1 MYETEVQLQRS
12 LKYFSNMTDQ
22 PNKKRQ
28 KLSSIEMTDL
38 PDEVLLKIL
47 SYLEVKNLIL
57 CSHVS
62 KKLRVI
68 SQDKSLWQKI
78 NLCDKVV
85 PMDFLKMVL
94 NNGCKFL
101 NLKRTDLV
109 GNLSLKKPSQLEYLD
124 LSYSKGTLILLCQ
137 IISQN

>member
-1 MYETEVQLQRS
+1 
-12 LKYFSNMTDQ
+12 MTDQ

-101 NLKRTDLV
+101 NLKRTDLI

-137 IISQN
+137 ITSQN